1 MTIRLRPRWM
11 LSCCA
16 VLLLVLLQPAWGEEE
31 PVYQGR
37 TVSSWLQDFAM
48 GRFPDM
54 DKHRLAVKAI
64 RAIGKEALPVLVDRL
79 KVTSASL
86 DAVQD
91 MHTLSAF
98 TALGSEASPA
108 VPDLI
113 KLLAPAYDAARLSPS
128 EPDAMLKHRKSIYAA
143 LSLRAIGENSVV
155 PLTRA
160 LASEEKQIRFGAAMA
175 MEHLRHRE
183 QVVVLALIRALDDED
198 DSVRWRAARSLGAL
212 HAMPELSVPALSKRV
227 REDPAANVRWYAISA
242 LAKFGPAAQSAV
254 PDLLKATTD
263 ASSAV
268 RLRAREAR
276 QKIDPSAATEVED
289 RKP

>member
-1 MTIRLRPRWM
+1 MVIRLRARWM
-11 LSCCA
+11 LPCCVVSLLA
-16 VLLLVLLQPAWGEEE
+16 VLQPALGDEE

-37 TVSSWLQDFAM
+37 TVSSWLQDFAL

-79 KVTSASL
+79 KVTSVSS
-86 DAVQD
+86 DPMQD

-98 TALGSEASPA
+98 RALGSEASPA

-113 KLLAPAYDAARLSPS
+113 KLLAPAYDAARLSLS
-128 EPDAMLKHRKSIYAA
+128 EPDARLKDRKSTYAA
-143 LSLRAIGENSVV
+143 LALQVIGQDSVV

-160 LASEEKQIRFGAAMA
+160 LASGEKQIRFGAAMA
-175 MEHLRHRE
+175 LEYSRHRG
-183 QVVVLALIRALDDED
+183 QDVVPALIRALEDED
-198 DSVRWRAARSLGAL
+198 NDVRWIAARSLGAL
-212 HAMPELSVPALSKRV
+212 RAMPELSVPALSKRV

-242 LAKFGPAAQSAV
+242 LAKFGPAARNAL
-254 PDLLKATTD
+254 PDLHKATTD
-263 ASSAV
+263 ADSAV

-276 QKIDPSAATEVED
+276 QKIDPSAATGVED
-289 RKP
+289 SKP